1 MALTRR
7 AQGDGLSSRLSATK
21 KTAPCAEAT
30 KPVSAIRHPLSG
42 GHAATRACA
51 GGERFVDEAI
61 LSNAEDQQAVDLDL
75 SVDLRIVKVFVPTFA
90 LPAARPRHTLKGTH
104 EVRGNPATI
113 KIPRLG
119 LNLLSLDK
127 TRIDP

>member
-1 MALTRR
+1 M
-7 AQGDGLSSRLSATK
+7 
-21 KTAPCAEAT
+21 
-30 KPVSAIRHPLSG
+30 SAIRHPLSG
-42 GHAATRACA
+42 GHTAAGACA

-75 SVDLRIVKVFVPTFA
+75 SDDLRIVKVFVPTFA

-119 LNLLSLDK
+119 LNLLALDK